1 MNAGPIPMLPAFSNK
16 NAGLQRANR
25 DRPPENGAQ
34 TPEISPAHGDP
45 RLGLDR
51 PIIGNLL
58 DSDHQHCNRQET
70 RNRSEPEHQPEI
82 VFAHGH
88 EADRRQRSRY
98 GSDRRERSA

>member
-51 PIIGNLL
+51 PII
-58 DSDHQHCNRQET
+58 ET
-70 RNRSEPEHQPEI
+70 P
-82 VFAHGH
+82 
-88 EADRRQRSRY
+88 
-98 GSDRRERSA
+98 